1 MNQKKKE
8 IVKEIFSPVI
18 RKFQRIQIQTHY
30 KDECWS
36 IDLIDRSNLSKYNKN
51 YKFIFTIIDN
61 HTKYAWAI
69 PLKDKSGKS
78 TTTALKSLI
87 EKEKRKPHKIW
98 SDRGKEFYN
107 TTFLHYLKE
116 QNIQIYSTHSDLK
129 AVFVERFNRTLLDLI
144 KEPMYIEGKGSW
156 LNHLDAALDKYNNR
170 VHGTTK
176 MTPFEMSFKT
186 AIRATTTAIAIA
198 ASRTASPNLIPN
210 NNKLRAA
217 SRELSH
223 TASPKFQ
230 VGDFVRVPDKRNIY
244 SKGYTTNWNR
254 ELFKI
259 HSISKTN
266 PVTYTLNDEN
276 GDIIQ
281 GKYYE
286 QELLRSI
293 FDFDSNN
300 KTLESMNIFHK
311 FE

>member
-1 MNQKKKE
+1 MNQNTGLRDSSRKTE

-18 RKFQRIQIQTHY
+18 KKFQRIQIQTHY

-36 IDLIDRSNLSKYNKN
+36 IDLIDRSSLSKYNKN

-78 TTTALKSLI
+78 TTTAIKNLI

-156 LNHLDAALDKYNNR
+156 LNHLDAALQKYNKR

-176 MTPFEMSFKT
+176 MTPFE
-186 AIRATTTAIAIA
+186 
-198 ASRTASPNLIPN
+198 ASNNSLLPSNNNN
-210 NNKLRAA
+210 NNKVPRDSYRSFAQSFA
-217 SRELSH
+217 
-223 TASPKFQ
+223 KFQ
-230 VGDFVRVPDKRNIY
+230 VGDYVRVPDKRNIY

-259 HSISKTN
+259 HSINKTN

-276 GDIIQ
+276 GEIIQ

>member
-1 MNQKKKE
+1 MNQNKKE

-18 RKFQRIQIQTHY
+18 KKFQRIQIQTHY
-30 KDECWS
+30 KDERWS
-36 IDLIDRSNLSKYNKN
+36 IDLIDRSSLAKYNKN
-51 YKFIFTIIDN
+51 YKFIFTIIAN

-78 TTTALKSLI
+78 TTIALKSLI
-87 EKEKRKPHKIW
+87 EKEKRKPQKIW

-116 QNIQIYSTHSDLK
+116 QNIQIYSTNSDLK
-129 AVFVERFNRTLLDLI
+129 AVFVERFNRTPLDLI
-144 KEPMYIEGKGSW
+144 KESMYIEGKGNW
-156 LNHLDAALDKYNNR
+156 LNHLYAALQKYNNP
-170 VHGTTK
+170 VHTTTK
-176 MTPFEMSFKT
+176 MTPFEANKRPIDPPTFVNKPKHSRSF
-186 AIRATTTAIAIA
+186 A
-198 ASRTASPNLIPN
+198 
-210 NNKLRAA
+210 
-217 SRELSH
+217 
-223 TASPKFQ
+223 KFQ
-230 VGDFVRVPDKRNIY
+230 VGDFVRIPDKRNIY

-259 HSISKTN
+259 HSINATN

-276 GDIIQ
+276 GEIIQ

-286 QELLRSI
+286 QELLGSI
-293 FDFDSNN
+293 FNFDSNN

>member
-18 RKFQRIQIQTHY
+18 KKFQRIQIQTHY

-78 TTTALKSLI
+78 TTTAIKNLI

-107 TTFLHYLKE
+107 TTFLHYLRE
-116 QNIQIYSTHSDLK
+116 QNIQIYSTNSDLK

-144 KEPMYIEGKGSW
+144 KEPMYIEGKGNW

-176 MTPFEMSFKT
+176 MTLFEMSFNT
-186 AIRATTTAIAIA
+186 LIRATTTA
-198 ASRTASPNLIPN
+198 ASPNLIPN
-210 NNKLRAA
+210 NNKL
-217 SRELSH
+217 H

-259 HSISKTN
+259 HSINKTN

-276 GDIIQ
+276 GEIIQ